1 MAAASP
7 SSTESTR
14 WQWENGFAGAVAGF
28 ATVAAMHPLDVVRTR
43 FQVNDGRVS
52 HLPGYNNTP
61 HALFTIA
68 RYEGL
73 KGLYAGF
80 YPAVLGSTISWGLYF
95 FFYSRAKQ
103 RYSKNRVENLSPGL
117 HLAAAAEAGA
127 LVSLCTNPIW
137 LIKTRLQLQT
147 PLHESRPYNGLHG
160 LHVSGVLATGL
171 ELKKLVYAF
180 RLNDDALRTI
190 LKEEGWT
197 ALYKGIMPALFLVSH
212 GAIQFTAYEELRKVA
227 TNIKS
232 EKSSSEA
239 TPEVLNS
246 LDYAFLGATS
256 KVIAILFTYPFQ
268 VVRARLQQRPNR
280 NGIPRYADSWHV
292 IKETARFEGVRG
304 FYKGITAN
312 LLKNVPASSITFIV
326 YENVLRMLK
335 LTRRD
340 V

>member
-14 WQWENGFAGAVAGF
+14 WQWENGVAGAVAGF

-52 HLPGYNNTP
+52 HLPVYSNTP

-73 KGLYAGF
+73 RGLYAGF
-80 YPAVLGSTISWGLYF
+80 YPAVLGSSISWGLYF

-147 PLHESRPYNGLHG
+147 PLRESRPYSGLH
-160 LHVSGVLATGL
+160 
-171 ELKKLVYAF
+171 
-180 RLNDDALRTI
+180 DALRTI

-232 EKSSSEA
+232 EKSNSEA
-239 TPEVLNS
+239 APEGLSS

-256 KVIAILFTYPFQ
+256 KVIATLFTYPFQ
-268 VVRARLQQRPNR
+268 VVRARLQQRPNT

-292 IKETARFEGVRG
+292 IKETARFEGARG

-326 YENVLRMLK
+326 YEIVLRMLK
-335 LTRRD
+335 LTSRD
-340 V
+340 D